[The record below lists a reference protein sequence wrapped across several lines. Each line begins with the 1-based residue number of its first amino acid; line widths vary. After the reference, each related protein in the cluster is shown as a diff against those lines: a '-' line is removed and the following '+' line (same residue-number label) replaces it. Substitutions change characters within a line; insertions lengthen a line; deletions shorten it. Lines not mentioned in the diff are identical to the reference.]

1 MRILSDA
8 DYQELMRIK
17 QEYDAITDKLH
28 AWLNGINNLYRSNT
42 ELYANTA
49 TILIIEKLE
58 ELLR

>member
-1 MRILSDA
+1 MIILSD
-8 DYQELMRIK
+8 DEYQELMRIRE
-17 QEYDAITDKLH
+17 QHYLLQVKLER
-28 AWLNGINNLYRSNT
+28 WLDGVNKFYRADT